1 MRRRDFITL
10 LGGGAAWPLA
20 ARAQP
25 RRQVIGLLASST
37 AETLSPNVS
46 AFRKGLAE
54 AGYVE
59 GSNVVIEYRYAD
71 DHIDRL
77 RALAADLVQRRVS
90 LIAAIGNQQPA
101 LAAKNATTTI
111 PIVFAM
117 GADPLRNGLVSSLN
131 RPGGNITGMTMLDGA
146 LVSKRM
152 QLLHDLLPA
161 AKVFAVLR
169 NPASN
174 SQAIV
179 DDSQQAVDVWGG
191 KMEVVGASNAAEIGA
206 AFAILAQKRID
217 ALSVLPDTLFS
228 GHPETIV
235 ELAAQ
240 NAIPTIYPQKSFA
253 SVGGLMSYG
262 GDSAEGYRQAGI
274 YAGRILKGE
283 KPADLPVQQQSKFE
297 FVINLKTA
305 KALGLP
311 VSNSIQLLADEVIE

>member
-10 LGGGAAWPLA
+10 LGGTAAWPFA

-25 RRQVIGLLASST
+25 RRPVIGLLASST

-77 RALAADLVQRRVS
+77 RALAADLVQKRVS

-131 RPGGNITGMTMLDGA
+131 RPGGNITGLTMLDGA

-179 DDSQQAVDVWGG
+179 DDSQQAVDTWGG

-228 GHPETIV
+228 GHPERIV
-235 ELAAQ
+235 ALAAQ